1 MSIIFADFLFFLNL
15 FYFYTLI
22 FLPPDIPILHANDEK
37 FEQHEDYKEGK
48 IDKQKLAEIFRGV
61 PARLLIFAESDK
73 TCKARNGRSQPADV
87 HARKKRRVRRG
98 EFTKERCRRD
108 VGNHLAGK
116 NGNEQCVFIQKSA
129 YKPMNGVY
137 TRHIAAENEEGAEG

>member
-1 MSIIFADFLFFLNL
+1 MSIIFADF
-15 FYFYTLI
+15 YTLI
-22 FLPPDIPILHANDEK
+22 FSPHDIPILHADDEK

-87 HARKKRRVRRG
+87 HARKKRRVGRG

-108 VGNHLAGK
+108 VRNHLTGK
-116 NGNEQCVFIQKSA
+116 NGNKQGVFIQKSA

-137 TRHIAAENEEGAEG
+137 TRHIAAENEEGAES

>member
-37 FEQHEDYKEGK
+37 FEQHEDYKERK

-61 PARLLIFAESDK
+61 LVRLLIFAESDK
-73 TCKARNGRSQPADV
+73 TCKARNGRSESADV
-87 HARKKRRVRRG
+87 HARKERCVGRG
-98 EFTKERCRRD
+98 EFTKERCRRN
-108 VGNHLAGK
+108 V
-116 NGNEQCVFIQKSA
+116 
-129 YKPMNGVY
+129 
-137 TRHIAAENEEGAEG
+137 